1 MNLVI
6 VESPAK
12 AKTIQKYLGK
22 GNKVTASKGHIV
34 DLPKSGLAV
43 DVDNDFAPEYVVTK
57 KEVLTALKKDLKS
70 ADKLI
75 LAVDPDREGE
85 AIGWHIA
92 RELKLIDNSGKSRKG
107 ALPVERIVFTEIT
120 AEAVQTAA
128 AQPRKLDMD
137 LVNAQQA
144 RRILDRL
151 VGYKLSP
158 LLWKKIRYGLSAG
171 RVQSVAVRLIVDREL
186 EREKFKAEEYW
197 EMNADLLLQKSK
209 SKPKIVTLQK
219 QDEETLKIDAKGLLF
234 SLVKVDGKKP
244 SLVEG
249 KSVLELQDKL
259 VSSSWKIKNIT
270 ESEVT
275 KNPSPPFTTSTLQQ
289 AAVNKLG
296 MSSKTVMQAAQKLYE
311 AGLITYMRTDS
322 VAMSMQDVTAARG
335 YLSATYGAK
344 YIPEKPNFYTNRS
357 KSAQEAHEAIR
368 PTHFDKTGAQN
379 GLTGQHAKVY
389 DLIRNKALASQM
401 SKAKV
406 SLQTVQVEVENC
418 IFQIIGRK
426 ILFPGYLKIYKDQ
439 VSEVDLPILIVGQEL
454 YLYQLV
460 GSQHFTQP
468 PARFTE
474 ASLVKELE
482 KLGIGRPSTYAPI
495 IQTIQARKYVEKE
508 NRYFFPTDTG
518 RVVTALL
525 KEHFKDIVD
534 VNFTAGMEED
544 LDKVAEGKKE
554 WIKMLSSFYK
564 PFAKLIAAKDKQILR
579 EDFTVLEASDE
590 KCPKCSKK
598 MVVKLGKYGKFLS
611 CSDFPTCDGMLAF
624 AEEERIDPAEK
635 VKSKEFRETYN
646 EPPRTEDGIDYV
658 LKRGRFGEF
667 WAHPDY
673 PKVKDAKPLE
683 LRPEKLEEAYGKPPK
698 TEDGRTYLIKRG
710 RFGPFW
716 AHPDYPAVKDIQR
729 IAKKKK

>member
-43 DVDNDFAPEYVVTK
+43 DVDNDFAPEYVITK

-92 RELKLIDNSGKSRKG
+92 RELKLIDSSGKSKKG

-120 AEAVQTAA
+120 AEAVQAAA

-186 EREKFKAEEYW
+186 EREKFNAEEYW
-197 EMNADLLLQKSK
+197 EMDADLLLEKSK
-209 SKPKIVTLQK
+209 NKPKTVLLEK
-219 QDEETLKIDAKGLLF
+219 QDETTLKVDAKGLLF
-234 SLVKVDGKKP
+234 SLVKIDGKKP
-244 SLVEG
+244 SLVDG
-249 KSVLELQDKL
+249 KKVLRLQEKL
-259 VSSSWKIKNIT
+259 VSSAWKIEDIT

-322 VAMSMQDVTAARG
+322 VAISAQAVNAVRT
-335 YLSATYGAK
+335 YLSATYGDK
-344 YIPEKPNFYTNRS
+344 YIPEKPNFYANRS

-368 PTHFDKTGAQN
+368 PTQFDKTASQN

-389 DLIRNKALASQM
+389 DLIRHRELASQM
-401 SKAKV
+401 SKARV
-406 SLQTVQVEVENC
+406 SLQTVQVAAENC

-426 ILFPGYLKIYKDQ
+426 VLFPGYLKIYKDQ
-439 VSEVDLPILIVGQEL
+439 VSEVDLPALEIGQEL
-454 YLYQLV
+454 FLHQLV

-468 PARFTE
+468 PARYTE

-518 RVVTALL
+518 RVVTSLL
-525 KEHFKDIVD
+525 KEHFQDIVD

-544 LDKVAEGKKE
+544 LDMVAEGKKE

-564 PFAKLIAAKDKQILR
+564 PFARLIAAKDKQIMK
-579 EDFTVLEASDE
+579 EDFTVLEISDE

-598 MVVKLGKYGKFLS
+598 MVVKLGRYGKFLS
-611 CSDFPTCDGMLAF
+611 CSDFPACDGMLAF

-635 VKSKEFRETYN
+635 VKSKEFKETYN
-646 EPPRTEDGIDYV
+646 EAPKTDDGLDYV

-673 PKVKDAKPLE
+673 PKVKDTKPLE

-698 TEDGRTYLIKRG
+698 TDDGRAYLIKRG

-716 AHPDYPAVKDIQR
+716 AHPDYPEVKDIQKV
-729 IAKKKK
+729 AKRKK